1 MNLDRMADLSGC
13 GDATMQI
20 GPTNRWCRRLTL
32 LTGGVLGLCL
42 GGCSEA
48 EKPTYPVRGQVL
60 IEGKPA
66 ARALVAFHP
75 VGATGREAVHPAGQA
90 DEQGNFTLTSF
101 AAGDGA
107 PPGEYQVTVVCLVP
121 IKVRNR
127 NDDETITR
135 NVLPARYAKAE
146 TSQLRA
152 TIAQGD
158 NTLQAF
164 TLKTK

>member
-1 MNLDRMADLSGC
+1 MQTVSVKRGC
-13 GDATMQI
+13 GV
-20 GPTNRWCRRLTL
+20 PS
-32 LTGGVLGLCL
+32 VLSCVAVGLCL

-48 EKPTYPVRGQVL
+48 SKPAYPVRGQIL

-90 DEQGNFTLTSF
+90 DDQGNFTLTSF

-121 IKVRNR
+121 TKARSR
-127 NDDETITR
+127 DDDETVTR
-135 NVLPARYAKAE
+135 NDLPVRYAKAE
-146 TSQLRA
+146 TSQLRVTVA
-152 TIAQGD
+152 KGE
-158 NTLQAF
+158 NTLPAI
-164 TLKTK
+164 TLKAK

>member
-1 MNLDRMADLSGC
+1 MNLDRIADLSG
-13 GDATMQI
+13 DAAM
-20 GPTNRWCRRLTL
+20 PTFPPNRWCRGLTV
-32 LTGGVLGLCL
+32 LTWAAAGIGLS
-42 GGCSEA
+42 GCSETA
-48 EKPTYPVRGQVL
+48 KPTYPVHGQVM

-90 DEQGNFTLTSF
+90 DEKGNFTLTTF

-121 IKVRNR
+121 TKVRNR
-127 NDDETITR
+127 NDDETVTR

-152 TIAQGD
+152 TVAKGD